1 MLIQRVLLFFFQ
13 SENKKLPAEKLNK
26 NLMQHQG
33 GGPGKMSWETEIG
46 KYILS
51 IYKIEMKTDLFS
63 TGNSTHC
70 SVVI

>member
-13 SENKKLPAEKLNK
+13 SENKRLPAKKLYK

-33 GGPGKMSWETEIG
+33 EGTGEMSWETEIG
-46 KYILS
+46 IYTLS

-63 TGNSTHC
+63 TGNSTQC